1 MKQLSIDTEQ
11 FCHEM
16 AQRLCT
22 QAQKKYWFCSDF
34 NVEIIDLC
42 LETNDVVAAA
52 FMLMEADVTNNKYAP
67 FMLYYVC
74 DVQFVHRLITCFM
87 Q

>member
-1 MKQLSIDTEQ
+1 MSIDTEQ

-42 LETNDVVAAA
+42 LETNDVVAAGKCVLCPVY
-52 FMLMEADVTNNKYAP
+52 MST
-67 FMLYYVC
+67 
-74 DVQFVHRLITCFM
+74 LILWNCIGRISIIVSLFYF
-87 Q
+87 QLICL

>member
-1 MKQLSIDTEQ
+1 MSIDTEQ

-42 LETNDVVAAA
+42 LETNDVVAAG
-52 FMLMEADVTNNKYAP
+52 KYA
-67 FMLYYVC
+67 YKN
-74 DVQFVHRLITCFM
+74 VQLPSLI
-87 Q
+87 